1 LLTAIEYYINSYKS
15 FSVGNS
21 QVTTFQLL
29 EFINNMKNPD
39 ELLTRIQNSDF
50 LENIN
55 RDNLI
60 LGCICFFVLMRSK
73 SFDPDSLIV
82 KKKIFNIL
90 NLVLSKLL
98 VKTNT
103 TNPSKQANDLA
114 ESIRKTGN
122 VEKILDYLLILK
134 LELRHLS

>member
-1 LLTAIEYYINSYKS
+1 MI
-15 FSVGNS
+15 
-21 QVTTFQLL
+21 FQLL
-29 EFINNMKNPD
+29 DFLNNMKNPD
-39 ELLTRIQNSDF
+39 ELLTRIQNSGF

-60 LGCICFFVLMRSK
+60 LGYIYFFVLMRSK

-114 ESIRKTGN
+114 ESIRETGN
-122 VEKILDYLLILK
+122 VEEVLDYLLILK